1 MTGPAASGPVA
12 GRVQGKV
19 ALVTGAASGIGRATA
34 LLLATEGAIVMA
46 TDRDGAGA
54 ERTAAAIRER
64 GAMGL
69 AAALDVTSE
78 EQWESVTAA
87 LVKQWGSLDILVN
100 NAAVAVA
107 IPIEFMNLEAW
118 RAVMAVNLDGVYLG
132 TRQGV
137 IVMRRGKGGSIVN
150 MSSASS
156 RDPSPGASAYGASK
170 AAVSLFSKAVALECA
185 ARGDPIRVNCVL
197 PGAVHAPV
205 WERMR
210 AGGATGDATA
220 SGDPP
225 APRTRVATPEQV
237 AQAILYLASDD
248 ARAINGADLIID
260 GAILAGGP

>member
-1 MTGPAASGPVA
+1 MSENQAKGDGP
-12 GRVQGKV
+12 GRVRGKV

-34 LLLATEGAIVMA
+34 FLLASEGAVVLA

-54 ERTAAAIRER
+54 ERTAAEIRER
-64 GAMGL
+64 GAIGL
-69 AAALDVTSE
+69 AAPLDVTSGR
-78 EQWESVTAA
+78 QWEAVTDS
-87 LVKQWGSLDILVN
+87 LVKQRGSLDILVN

-107 IPIEFMNLEAW
+107 APIESMNLEVW
-118 RAVMAVNLDGVYLG
+118 RAVMAVNLDGVFLG

-137 IVMRRGKGGSIVN
+137 IIMRRGRGGSIIN

-185 ARGDPIRVNCVL
+185 ARGDAIRVNCVL

-205 WERMR
+205 WRQMQAGR
-210 AGGATGDATA
+210 AASADTATGDAPDA
-220 SGDPP
+220 R
-225 APRTRVATPEQV
+225 ARVATPEQV

-260 GAILAGGP
+260 GAILAGEP